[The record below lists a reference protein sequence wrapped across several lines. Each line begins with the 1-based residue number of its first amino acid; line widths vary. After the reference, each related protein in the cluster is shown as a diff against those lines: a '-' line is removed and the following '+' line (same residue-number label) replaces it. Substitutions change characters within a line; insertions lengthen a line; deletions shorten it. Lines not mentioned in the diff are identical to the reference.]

1 MSNLFDL
8 TLSRRTFA
16 ALAGMTAASALVG
29 GLAGCASDA
38 EAPAST
44 SAEPE
49 APEEGAA
56 ASASE
61 SVPEPASTP
70 EPEPVPAPDP
80 EIEPTQEEEPAMN
93 TACAVVYFSVTGNTE
108 KVADKI
114 AAALDVEPQVLVPAE
129 PYSSADID
137 YNSDCRANVEQQDD
151 LSIRPDLA
159 EPVPDV
165 AGATTVFLGY
175 PIWWGKVPR
184 VVLTY
189 VESGALSGKTV
200 VPFCTSGSSGIEGSL
215 SELESADASVTWES
229 GRRFD
234 TSVSEATIDE
244 FVAPYAE

>member
-1 MSNLFDL
+1 MSSLFDF
-8 TLSRRTFA
+8 TLSRRTFT

-44 SAEPE
+44 EPE
-49 APEEGAA
+49 APEGEAA
-56 ASASE
+56 AK
-61 SVPEPASTP
+61 PTP
-70 EPEPVPAPDP
+70 EPEPTPAPDP

-93 TACAVVYFSVTGNTE
+93 TGCAVVYFSVTGNTE
-108 KVADKI
+108 MVANKI
-114 AAALDVEPQVLVPAE
+114 AAALDVTPQALVAAE
-129 PYSSADID
+129 PYTSADID

-151 LSIRPDLA
+151 LSTRPALA
-159 EPVPDV
+159 EPLPDV

-175 PIWWGKVPR
+175 PIWWGRVPR

-189 VESGALSGKTV
+189 VEPGALSGKTV

-215 SELESADASVTWES
+215 DELESADASVTWEP

-234 TSVSEATIDE
+234 ASVSEEAIDE
-244 FVAPYAE
+244 FVTPYVE

>member
-1 MSNLFDL
+1 MSSLFDFP
-8 TLSRRTFA
+8 LSRRSFA

-38 EAPAST
+38 EASA

-49 APEEGAA
+49 APEESAA
-56 ASASE
+56 A
-61 SVPEPASTP
+61 EPTP
-70 EPEPVPAPDP
+70 EPEPTPAPDP

-108 KVADKI
+108 MVANKI
-114 AAALDVEPQVLVPAE
+114 AAALDVMPQVLTPAE
-129 PYSSADID
+129 PYTSADID

-151 LSIRPDLA
+151 LSIRPALA
-159 EPVPDV
+159 EPLPDV
-165 AGATTVFLGY
+165 AGATTVSLGY

-215 SELESADASVTWES
+215 DELESADPSVTWEP
-229 GRRFD
+229 GHRFD
-234 TSVSEATIDE
+234 ANVSEATIDE
-244 FVAPYAE
+244 FVTPYVE

>member
-1 MSNLFDL
+1 MSSLFDS
-8 TLSRRTFA
+8 TLSRRTFTT
-16 ALAGMTAASALVG
+16 LAGMAAASALVG

-38 EAPAST
+38 GAPAN
-44 SAEPE
+44 AVPE
-49 APEEGAA
+49 KPEEGATVEPA
-56 ASASE
+56 
-61 SVPEPASTP
+61 PEPAPMST
-70 EPEPVPAPDP
+70 PDP

-108 KVADKI
+108 MVADKI
-114 AAALDVEPQVLVPAE
+114 AAALDVTPQALVPAE
-129 PYSSADID
+129 PYTSADID

-151 LSIRPDLA
+151 LSIRPALA
-159 EPVPDV
+159 EPLPDV

-215 SELESADASVTWES
+215 DELESADTSVTWEP

-234 TSVSEATIDE
+234 AGVSEATIDE
-244 FVAPYAE
+244 FITPYAE

>member
-1 MSNLFDL
+1 MSSLFDFP
-8 TLSRRTFA
+8 LSRRSFA

-38 EAPAST
+38 EAPAS
-44 SAEPE
+44 AEPE
-49 APEEGAA
+49 APEESAA
-56 ASASE
+56 A
-61 SVPEPASTP
+61 EPTP
-70 EPEPVPAPDP
+70 EREPTPAPDP
-80 EIEPTQEEEPAMN
+80 EIEPIQEEEPAMN

-108 KVADKI
+108 MVANKI
-114 AAALDVEPQVLVPAE
+114 AAVLDVTPQALTPAE
-129 PYSSADID
+129 PYTSADID

-151 LSIRPDLA
+151 LSIRPALA
-159 EPVPDV
+159 EPLPDV

-215 SELESADASVTWES
+215 NELESADASVTWEP

-234 TSVSEATIDE
+234 ANVSEATIDE
-244 FVAPYAE
+244 FVTPYVG

>member
-1 MSNLFDL
+1 
-8 TLSRRTFA
+8 
-16 ALAGMTAASALVG
+16 
-29 GLAGCASDA
+29 
-38 EAPAST
+38 
-44 SAEPE
+44 
-49 APEEGAA
+49 
-56 ASASE
+56 
-61 SVPEPASTP
+61 
-70 EPEPVPAPDP
+70 
-80 EIEPTQEEEPAMN
+80 MN

-108 KVADKI
+108 RVADKI
-114 AAALDVEPQVLVPAE
+114 ATALDVTPQALVPAE
-129 PYSSADID
+129 PYTSADID

-159 EPVPDV
+159 EPLPDV

-234 TSVSEATIDE
+234 ASFSEATIDE
-244 FVAPYAE
+244 FVAPYVG

>member
-1 MSNLFDL
+1 MSNLFDF

-38 EAPAST
+38 EAPAPAR
-44 SAEPE
+44 AESE
-49 APEEGAA
+49 APGEGAP
-56 ASASE
+56 SE
-61 SVPEPASTP
+61 PTP

-80 EIEPTQEEEPAMN
+80 EIEPTQEEEPVMN
-93 TACAVVYFSVTGNTE
+93 TACAVVHFSVTGNTE
-108 KVADKI
+108 MVAGKI
-114 AAALDVEPQVLVPAE
+114 AAALDVEPQALVPVE
-129 PYSSADID
+129 PYTSADID

-151 LSIRPDLA
+151 LSIRPPLA
-159 EPVPDV
+159 DPLPDV
-165 AGATTVFLGY
+165 ARATTVFLGY

-215 SELESADASVTWES
+215 DELEGADTSAIWES

-234 TSVSEATIDE
+234 ASVSEATIDE

>member
-1 MSNLFDL
+1 MSSLFDF
-8 TLSRRTFA
+8 TLSRRSFT

-38 EAPAST
+38 EAPAS
-44 SAEPE
+44 AEPE
-49 APEEGAA
+49 PLQEETAAEPAPELEPTPAPEL
-56 ASASE
+56 S
-61 SVPEPASTP
+61 PEP
-70 EPEPVPAPDP
+70 
-80 EIEPTQEEEPAMN
+80 EPTQEEEPAMN

-108 KVADKI
+108 RVADKI
-114 AAALDVEPQVLVPAE
+114 ATALDVAPQALMPAE
-129 PYSSADID
+129 PYTSADID

-151 LSIRPDLA
+151 LSIRPALA
-159 EPVPDV
+159 EPLPDV

-175 PIWWGKVPR
+175 PIWWGRVPR

-215 SELESADASVTWES
+215 DELESADTSVTWEP

-234 TSVSEATIDE
+234 AGVSEATIDE
-244 FVAPYAE
+244 FVASYAA

>member
-1 MSNLFDL
+1 MSSLFDS
-8 TLSRRTFA
+8 TLSRRTFTT
-16 ALAGMTAASALVG
+16 LASMAAASALVG

-38 EAPAST
+38 GVPAN
-44 SAEPE
+44 AVPE
-49 APEEGAA
+49 KPEEGATA
-56 ASASE
+56 EPA
-61 SVPEPASTP
+61 PEPAPMST
-70 EPEPVPAPDP
+70 PDP

-108 KVADKI
+108 MVAGKI
-114 AAALDVEPQVLVPAE
+114 AAALDVTPQALVPAE
-129 PYSSADID
+129 PYTSADID
-137 YNSDCRANVEQQDD
+137 YNNDCRANVEQQDD
-151 LSIRPDLA
+151 LSIRPALA
-159 EPVPDV
+159 EPLPDV

-215 SELESADASVTWES
+215 DELESADTSVTWEP

-234 TSVSEATIDE
+234 ASVSEATIDE
-244 FVAPYAE
+244 FVTPYVE

>member
-1 MSNLFDL
+1 MSSLFDF
-8 TLSRRTFA
+8 TLSRRSFT

-38 EAPAST
+38 EAPT
-44 SAEPE
+44 SASEEPE
-49 APEEGAA
+49 APEEGA
-56 ASASE
+56 
-61 SVPEPASTP
+61 STEAVP
-70 EPEPVPAPDP
+70 EPEPEPSSESAPELSP
-80 EIEPTQEEEPAMN
+80 EPEPTQEEEPAMN

-108 KVADKI
+108 RVADKI
-114 AAALDVEPQVLVPAE
+114 ATALDVTPQALVPAE
-129 PYSSADID
+129 PYTSADID

-151 LSIRPDLA
+151 LSIRPVLA
-159 EPVPDV
+159 EPLPDV

-215 SELESADASVTWES
+215 SELESADTSVTWEP

-234 TSVSEATIDE
+234 AGVSEATIDE
-244 FVAPYAE
+244 FVAPYAA

>member
-8 TLSRRTFA
+8 TLSRRTFT

-29 GLAGCASDA
+29 GLAGCVSDA
-38 EAPAST
+38 EAPA

-56 ASASE
+56 
-61 SVPEPASTP
+61 VEPTP
-70 EPEPVPAPDP
+70 EPEPVPASDP
-80 EIEPTQEEEPAMN
+80 ETEPTQEEEPAMN

-108 KVADKI
+108 MVADKI
-114 AAALDVEPQVLVPAE
+114 AAALDVTPQALVPAE

-151 LSIRPDLA
+151 LSIRPALA
-159 EPVPDV
+159 EPLPDV
-165 AGATTVFLGY
+165 AEATTVFLGY

-215 SELESADASVTWES
+215 DELESADTSLTWEP

-234 TSVSEATIDE
+234 TSVSETAIEE